1 MSGFN
6 DLLDGYRRFRK
17 QDWARQRARWS
28 ELADGQS
35 PATLV
40 IACSDSRVD
49 PSQIFDV
56 SPGEIFVVRNVA
68 NLVPPFERDTSRH
81 GVSAAV

>member
-1 MSGFN
+1 MPGF
-6 DLLDGYRRFRK
+6 DALLDGYRRFR
-17 QDWARQRARWS
+17 QTGWATQRARWS

-35 PATLV
+35 PNTLV

-56 SPGEIFVVRNVA
+56 SPGGPASPALASIDAAEPCDMARSVRTTPRA
-68 NLVPPFERDTSRH
+68 
-81 GVSAAV
+81 